1 MFYMHPF
8 FLPQLR
14 TNSSQKSR
22 EKKSSM
28 SLDNIRISLFYL
40 LQNRSELRSPKLWKR
55 VIMNNIKC
63 RHDKDFIAILLI
75 ALERFLT
82 NRKSDIEDFSAFF
95 TDKIFTK
102 LLCYR
107 FQASFMWWKVGKNLN
122 HFHLFHPLLIIL
134 NLRPKI
140 TTIVGF
146 NSKSIS
152 NFNS

>member
-14 TNSSQKSR
+14 TKPSKKSR
-22 EKKSSM
+22 EEKSGM
-28 SLDNIRISLFYL
+28 GLDNIRISLFYL
-40 LQNRSELRSPKLWKR
+40 LQNRSKLLSPKLWKR
-55 VIMNNIKC
+55 IIMNNIK
-63 RHDKDFIAILLI
+63 RRQDENFIAILFI

-82 NRKSDIEDFSAFF
+82 NRKGDIEDFSAFF

-107 FQASFMWWKVGKNLN
+107 LQASFMWWEVGEKLN
-122 HFHLFHPLLIIL
+122 HFHLLHPFLIIL
-134 NLRPKI
+134 NLRSKI

-152 NFNS
+152 DFNS

>member
-1 MFYMHPF
+1 
-8 FLPQLR
+8 
-14 TNSSQKSR
+14 
-22 EKKSSM
+22 
-28 SLDNIRISLFYL
+28 
-40 LQNRSELRSPKLWKR
+40 
-55 VIMNNIKC
+55 MNNIK
-63 RHDKDFIAILLI
+63 RRQDEDFIAILFI

-82 NRKSDIEDFSAFF
+82 NRKRDIEDFSAFF

-107 FQASFMWWKVGKNLN
+107 FQASFVWRKVGEKLDY
-122 HFHLFHPLLIIL
+122 FQFSHPFLIIL

-152 NFNS
+152 DLNT